1 MPGHDLA
8 LLNSSLQSI
17 VIQRPIALLR
27 NILLSRPDH
36 LDGSLNLLSDA
47 RGFANA
53 VDLEPSPK
61 ATANIVVV
69 DRDFGRFDPEHLRRD
84 ALRKSRDLRT
94 HPYLASA
101 IVHVDGAVH
110 RLHGGVSE
118 KRELVGR
125 FKEHAGLERLE
136 RIAFALRR
144 HPCSFRSGL
153 QLLPK
158 LSLIEPRVGTWR
170 PLDHQ
175 GANTLNGRP
184 HVIAH
189 YRHKIIKDHD
199 LPNARQRKCGRLI
212 DLRHFTAEDRRA
224 FQCGQLHAGKNDI
237 DPINRLAGGL
247 VRSVNASRRRAY
259 EAKLAGVFEPDL
271 GGYLQTGGL
280 G

>member
-17 VIQRPIALLR
+17 VIQRPITLLR
-27 NILLSRPDH
+27 NILFSRPDH

-53 VDLEPSPK
+53 VGLEPSPK

-84 ALRKSRDLRT
+84 ALRKTRDLRT

-125 FKEHAGLERLE
+125 FKEHAGLERFE
-136 RIAFALRR
+136 RIAFADRAPRGDLVTTRSPRR
-144 HPCSFRSGL
+144 EDP
-153 QLLPK
+153 
-158 LSLIEPRVGTWR
+158 ER
-170 PLDHQ
+170 PPTCDRPPPPQDHQ
-175 GANTLNGRP
+175 GPRP
-184 HVIAH
+184 AERQAAQVRPPDRPLTP
-189 YRHKIIKDHD
+189 YRRGPASLSVWRTSFREERHRSHK
-199 LPNARQRKCGRLI
+199 PSCRWSCPRC
-212 DLRHFTAEDRRA
+212 
-224 FQCGQLHAGKNDI
+224 QCVA
-237 DPINRLAGGL
+237 LACL
-247 VRSVNASRRRAY
+247 
-259 EAKLAGVFEPDL
+259 
-271 GGYLQTGGL
+271 
-280 G
+280 